1 MRELTATV
9 DERPLSHLKFIR
21 STPISAHNSFMPNIA
36 KPPCDEAA
44 ILTGPPGRRPAG
56 GAWVLAVAI
65 LGSSMAFI
73 DGTVVN
79 VALPAL
85 QSGLHAT
92 IADVQ
97 WVVEAYTLFL
107 AALLLTGGSLGDLF
121 SLRKVFAAGV
131 ILFAAASAWCGLA
144 PNIGQLIAARC
155 LQGVGGALLVP
166 GSLALISVSFPT
178 DQRGRAIGTW
188 SGFTSITTAIGP
200 VLGGW
205 LVQHASWRWVFFI
218 NLPIA
223 FAVIVLT
230 VWRVPECGVKRTGLR
245 IDWPGAL
252 LTALGLGGIVYA
264 FIESA
269 PVAGGI
275 GVVSIALFLFTEAR
289 SPAPMLPLELFHSR
303 NFGGANLLT
312 LFLYAALSGV
322 LFFFPI
328 NLIEVQGYTPT
339 EAGSALLP
347 FILLMFMLSRW
358 SGGLCE
364 RYGARL
370 PLIIG
375 PMVAA
380 VGFALFARAGI
391 GGTYWTTY
399 FPAVAIL
406 GLGMAIG
413 IAPLTTT
420 VMSAVDQTHA
430 GVASGVNNAVSRVA
444 GLLAVAA
451 MGLVLTNVFNRNLD
465 SRLDSLSL
473 PAAVREQVT
482 VQRPKLAAIET
493 DDARVRDAVKG
504 SFVAGYRS
512 VVWIAVALGI
522 LSSLSAATLI
532 DSRPRR

>member
-1 MRELTATV
+1 
-9 DERPLSHLKFIR
+9 
-21 STPISAHNSFMPNIA
+21 MPNIA
-36 KPPCDEAA
+36 RPPCDEAS
-44 ILTGPPGRRPAG
+44 ILARPSGERAAG
-56 GAWVLAVAI
+56 GLWVLTVAI

-92 IADVQ
+92 IGDVQ

-107 AALLLTGGSLGDLF
+107 AALLLTGGSLGDIF
-121 SLRKVFAAGV
+121 SLRKVFGSGV
-131 ILFAAASAWCGLA
+131 VLFSAASAWCGLA
-144 PNIGQLIAARC
+144 PNIGQLIAARS
-155 LQGVGGALLVP
+155 LQGVGAALLVP
-166 GSLALISVSFPT
+166 GSLALISVSFPSE
-178 DQRGRAIGTW
+178 QRGRAIGTW

-230 VWRVPECGVKRTGLR
+230 VWRVPECGVKRAGQR
-245 IDWPGAL
+245 IDWPGTVLA
-252 LTALGLGGIVYA
+252 ALGLGGIVYA

-269 PVAGGI
+269 PLAGAI
-275 GVVSIALFLFTEAR
+275 GVASIVFFLVIEAR
-289 SPAPMLPLELFHSR
+289 SPAPMLPLALFRSR
-303 NFGGANLLT
+303 DFSGANLLT

-328 NLIEVQGYTPT
+328 NLIEVQGYTAS
-339 EAGSALLP
+339 EAGAALLP
-347 FILLMFMLSRW
+347 FILIVFVLSRW
-358 SGGLCE
+358 SGGLFE

-375 PMVAA
+375 PLVAA
-380 VGFALFARAGI
+380 AGFAMFARAGI
-391 GGTYWTTY
+391 GDNYWTTY

-406 GLGMAIG
+406 GFGMAIG

-420 VMSAVDQTHA
+420 VMSSVDQSHA
-430 GVASGVNNAVSRVA
+430 GIASGVNNAVSRVA

-451 MGLVLTNVFNRNLD
+451 MGLVLTSVFDRNLD
-465 SRLDSLSL
+465 GRLNLLKL
-473 PAAVREQVT
+473 PAAVREQIE
-482 VQRPKLAAIET
+482 VQRPKLAAIEAG
-493 DDARVRDAVKG
+493 DARAQDAVKE

-512 VVWIAVALGI
+512 VVWIAAILGI
-522 LSSLSAATLI
+522 MSSLSAATLI
-532 DSRPRR
+532 GRGKGGSRGERIPA